1 MHSHCH
7 CHCQKVMCTWDH
19 YDTEAV
25 AALDVSGSLWELEW
39 WRKRETV
46 TVLLLVMLSLQKT
59 IRDGTWQYVCK
70 ITPFHHQVDSC
81 LPPFT
86 RKEFSLFPV
95 LKEPVPLFK
104 VNWAFSLHNS
114 LEWHCLLRV
123 SEMYRSYP
131 YLKLLWWS
139 TKLVFYLSKRRWRSL
154 KRHWKCG
161 PVACNLFSA
170 VQQPRRVNSPP
181 LELTS

>member
-1 MHSHCH
+1 MS
-7 CHCQKVMCTWDH
+7 
-19 YDTEAV
+19 DTSQVLQFLCIAT
-25 AALDVSGSLWELEW
+25 AIATAKKRCALGTTMTQISMRVG
-39 WRKRETV
+39 RKREAV

-95 LKEPVPLFK
+95 LKEPVPLLK
-104 VNWAFSLHNS
+104 VNRAFSLHNS

-131 YLKLLWWS
+131 YLKLLCWS
-139 TKLVFYLSKRRWRSL
+139 TKLVFYSIKRRWRAL
-154 KRHWKCG
+154 KRYWKCG